1 MRAEGR
7 PSVAFPP
14 RTPPRADRSG
24 GLEVPPAVLDGSQEA
39 GTKSSSISIFSE
51 GVNSESAV
59 VVHGIP
65 SSSSRESITS
75 ILNKFGSVRRVKHIK
90 FSNSSKTR
98 CLVDFFCR
106 GVAKHLIQVGF
117 IRCGEKYLKVSD
129 PKKFARLQAHLQ
141 GEEPGSETTY
151 VWGPQGRTVIPKPAP
166 RGGQASRP
174 GRAQQ
179 PRERLAPSAEP
190 TADGRG
196 LPNSPGCGPDPQP
209 PQGRPTLPSSAVP
222 GLTAGSRAPQSDCQ
236 VDMRNYE
243 IHVDQDIVTTYRI
256 KHRGVIYQQV
266 VHSSNGWFL
275 SSYAYPTQLL
285 N

>member
-1 MRAEGR
+1 MCAAGR
-7 PSVAFPP
+7 PSATLPP
-14 RTPPRADRSG
+14 RTPPQADRSG

-39 GTKSSSISIFSE
+39 GAKSPSISIFSE

-65 SSSSRESITS
+65 SSTSRESITR
-75 ILNKFGSVRRVKHIK
+75 ILNKFGSVRKVKHIK
-90 FSNSSKTR
+90 FSHASKTR

-141 GEEPGSETTY
+141 GAEPGSETTY
-151 VWGPQGRTVIPKPAP
+151 VWGPQGRTVIPRPAS

-179 PRERLAPSAEP
+179 PREQPTPPAEP
-190 TADGRG
+190 TALQA
-196 LPNSPGCGPDPQP
+196 LPNSPGDPKTPEGQAP
-209 PQGRPTLPSSAVP
+209 LPSSEAP
-222 GLTAGSRAPQSDCQ
+222 HLTNGSRAPQADCPA
-236 VDMRNYE
+236 DMRNYE